1 MSIKTFDVMSFNKTK
16 LIDPEQVGY
25 QDSIEIIH
33 EELQKTRKSFIKIGW
48 YLKHIHI
55 NKMYEQDGYA
65 NIYEF
70 AMDKFHISQPTAT
83 RFMNICEEFSINHN
97 SPELDKKYE
106 DYNISQL
113 FEMLSMSKDKLE
125 QITPKMTVKQIRELK
140 KDMNKI
146 DDDSIPGQTSIEA
159 NFPEYLPE
167 EYATTHNVEEKNTFS
182 KEQIIDGECQEIRD
196 PGEKNSPEDNLKP
209 TDELSMVKNQPEFP
223 VLKNADQRK
232 EWLAK
237 YKDWGLW
244 YRDENIDV
252 NYYKYDF
259 PDGSRLVVTEYPKRH
274 SYWSDSLEDE
284 YYFHLLQKNKKGYKK
299 TYDELYRHKEDSET
313 YLIEYL
319 KELQKGG
326 R

>member
-1 MSIKTFDVMSFNKTK
+1 MSVKTFDVMSFNKTK

-48 YLKHIHI
+48 YLKHIHT

-125 QITPKMTVKQIRELK
+125 QINPKMTVKQIRELK

-167 EYATTHNVEEKNTFS
+167 EYATTHNVEEQNTFS

-274 SYWSDSLEDE
+274 SYWSDSLKDE

>member
-1 MSIKTFDVMSFNKTK
+1 MSVKTFDVMSFNKTK

-167 EYATTHNVEEKNTFS
+167 EYATTHNVEEQNTFS

-274 SYWSDSLEDE
+274 SYWSDSLKDE